1 MPDVRPID
9 ANALV
14 SAFNTDLQAAMI
26 SWSTDLL
33 QALIIEIEEAPTLD
47 YAPVRH
53 GEWKLFGEKPITIR
67 VDEWV
72 VCSECNRDFMRIT
85 GIWFNY
91 CPYCGAKMD
100 GGQHDH

>member
-1 MPDVRPID
+1 MMMPEVRPID
-9 ANALV
+9 ANALDII
-14 SAFNTDLQAAMI
+14 DLPCYYGGNC
-26 SWSTDLL
+26 DLDK
-33 QALIIEIEEAPTLD
+33 IEEWVFNAPTLD